1 MSKLPGRWMRAHG
14 QINSEMPLR
23 QYFLFVGGALLTL
36 LFAANWLMPLPA
48 SSELINS
55 DVKLPVIRIHS
66 ELKGPE
72 AVVIDT
78 SKSTIGPMLAARE
91 EIVAPQAAIPSE
103 STPDEVFSHLGTPL
117 RPQADVNEQ
126 KKTGEGQQQTSRKAM
141 EARLERRPILI
152 HRSHPVHVEPVPVH
166 SGVDFRDTFAQLV
179 PRSLKQAGR
188 DEVKNR
194 RPMTVF
200 NQGW

>member
-55 DVKLPVIRIHS
+55 DVKPPVIRIHS

-103 STPDEVFSHLGTPL
+103 STPDEVFC
-117 RPQADVNEQ
+117 A
-126 KKTGEGQQQTSRKAM
+126 
-141 EARLERRPILI
+141 
-152 HRSHPVHVEPVPVH
+152 
-166 SGVDFRDTFAQLV
+166 SGHALA
-179 PRSLKQAGR
+179 PAGR
-188 DEVKNR
+188 CQRTEEDGRGPAANK
-194 RPMTVF
+194 P
-200 NQGW
+200 QGHGSPLGA